1 MQRDTACK
9 GLPMKMIETKRKA
22 NRSIAYL
29 LALLTALLAFLFAL
43 TGCSAAKTAPEMF
56 QSLCEVPEAA
66 FEKKW
71 NAAMKAVESK
81 GLTDD
86 WNKLT
91 STVSAYIDYLDA
103 PDLMEVCD
111 PSDPKHPKTSSPF
124 FEEIQRSVE
133 KGLTPWLKDAIY
145 TPGQHL
151 ELSGTVWIP
160 AKLNVFSE
168 GRDHIDRN
176 PGDSIRVLVIDGS
189 QKVATRDSGIMDMYW
204 LNGNF
209 RSMLHDNISD
219 RARSVWSGLFAETAG
234 DAVRWIAYPE
244 LADVLLTIDVSYPA
258 AGHYSGNATQASVF
272 GCKLVV
278 TAENAVTGESITR
291 SFSNMPG
298 SKTKA
303 PIGSTIVWMELPDL
317 RQDTKAAAF
326 VSRVLQWFPDIKLPG

>member
-9 GLPMKMIETKRKA
+9 RLPMKMMETKRKT
-22 NRSIAYL
+22 NLFIILSL
-29 LALLTALLAFLFAL
+29 LMAFLFAM
-43 TGCSAAKTAPEMF
+43 TGCSTAKTAPEVF

-71 NAAMKAVESK
+71 NAAMKTVESK

-86 WNKLT
+86 WNQLT
-91 STVSAYIDYLDA
+91 STASAYMDYLDA

-151 ELSGTVWIP
+151 ELSGTVWLP
-160 AKLNVFSE
+160 AKLEAFAE
-168 GRDHIDRN
+168 GRGHMDRT
-176 PGDSIRVLVIDGS
+176 PGDPIRVLVIDGS
-189 QKVATRDSGIMDMYW
+189 QKIATRDSGIMDMYW
-204 LNGNF
+204 LNGNL
-209 RSMLHDNISD
+209 RNKLHDDISD
-219 RARSVWSGLFAETAG
+219 RARSVWSGLVGEAVG
-234 DAVRWIAYPE
+234 DAVFWTAYPE

-258 AGHYSGNATQASVF
+258 AGHYSGSATQASVF

-278 TAENAVTGESITR
+278 TAENAVTGESISR

-298 SKTKA
+298 SNTKA

-326 VSRVLQWFPDIKLPG
+326 VQQLLSWFPDAQPVG

>member
-9 GLPMKMIETKRKA
+9 GLLMKMIETKRTA
-22 NRSIAYL
+22 NRSIVNL
-29 LALLTALLAFLFAL
+29 CILLTFLFAM

-71 NAAMKAVESK
+71 NAAMKAVKSK

-124 FEEIQRSVE
+124 FEEISRSVE
-133 KGLTPWLKDAIY
+133 NGLTPWLKDAIY

-151 ELSGTVWIP
+151 ELSETVWLP
-160 AKLNVFSE
+160 AKLEAFAE
-168 GRDHIDRN
+168 GRDHMDRT
-176 PGDSIRVLVIDGS
+176 PGDPIRVLVIDGS
-189 QKVATRDSGIMDMYW
+189 QKIATRDSGIMDMYW
-204 LNGNF
+204 LNGNL
-209 RSMLHDNISD
+209 RSKLHDYIFD
-219 RARSVWSGLFAETAG
+219 RARSVWTSLFAETAG
-234 DAVRWIAYPE
+234 DTVRWTAYPE

-258 AGHYSGNATQASVF
+258 AGHYSGSMTQANVF
-272 GCKLVV
+272 GCELVL
-278 TAENAVTGESITR
+278 TAENVVTGESITC

-303 PIGSTIVWMELPDL
+303 PIGSTIVWMELPDI
-317 RQDTKAAAF
+317 RQDTKAAAL
-326 VSRVLQWFPDIKLPG
+326 VQQLLSWFPDAQPAGLGL

>member
-29 LALLTALLAFLFAL
+29 LALLTALLAFLSAL

-91 STVSAYIDYLDA
+91 STVSSYIDYLDA

-133 KGLTPWLKDAIY
+133 NGLTPWLKDAIY

-151 ELSGTVWIP
+151 ELSGTVWLL
-160 AKLNVFSE
+160 AKLEAFAE
-168 GRDHIDRN
+168 GRGHMDRN
-176 PGDSIRVLVIDGS
+176 SGDPIRVLVIDGS
-189 QKVATRDSGIMDMYW
+189 QKIATRDSGIMDMYW
-204 LNGNF
+204 LNGNL
-209 RSMLHDNISD
+209 RSKLHDDISD
-219 RARSVWSGLFAETAG
+219 RARSVWTSLFAETAG
-234 DAVRWIAYPE
+234 DTVRWTVYPE

-258 AGHYSGNATQASVF
+258 AGHYSGSMTQANVF
-272 GCKLVV
+272 GCELVL
-278 TAENAVTGESITR
+278 TAENAVTGESITC

-326 VSRVLQWFPDIKLPG
+326 VNRVLQWFPDIKLPG

>member
-1 MQRDTACK
+1 MQCDTACK
-9 GLPMKMIETKRKA
+9 GLLMKMIETKRKA
-22 NRSIAYL
+22 NRSIVNLCIL
-29 LALLTALLAFLFAL
+29 LVFLFAM
-43 TGCSAAKTAPEMF
+43 TGCSAAKTAPEIF

-133 KGLTPWLKDAIY
+133 NGLTPWLKDAIY

-160 AKLNVFSE
+160 AKLEAFAE
-168 GRDHIDRN
+168 GRGHMGRN
-176 PGDSIRVLVIDGS
+176 PGDPIRVLVIDGS
-189 QKVATRDSGIMDMYW
+189 QKIATRDSGIMDMYW
-204 LNGNF
+204 LNGNL
-209 RSMLHDNISD
+209 RSKLHDDIYD
-219 RARSVWSGLFAETAG
+219 RARSVWTGLFAEMVGET
-234 DAVRWIAYPE
+234 VRWTAYPE